1 MFSKKYRLVLCKKM
15 KCGKWKYLFQISSE
29 ENVAEGSKSKIV
41 LDLEITFPEVTSLVP
56 QPCLNF
62 FG

>member
-1 MFSKKYRLVLCKKM
+1 MEIFNLL
-15 KCGKWKYLFQISSE
+15 QISSE

-56 QPCLNF
+56 QPWVCVLKNF
-62 FG
+62 GYFQRC